1 MDHRQTWRHHLATFQ
16 RVMVTPARLFGL
28 LTTLTFGARR
38 SNHIVSVA
46 LETIAKKQLRNK
58 ESSLSTCDHQ
68 FCHELSRTQPKSEGK
83 CVSVGVDEDFP
94 ICLVSLDTN
103 CSSTPQYTC
112 TTALNHGLPDPP
124 PPEVTSMTHAASAG
138 NEMCFAR

>member
-1 MDHRQTWRHHLATFQ
+1 MGHRQTWRHHLATFQ

-46 LETIAKKQLRNK
+46 LETIAKNNSETRKVPCPRAITNFVMSCQEHNR
-58 ESSLSTCDHQ
+58 
-68 FCHELSRTQPKSEGK
+68 SRKGSA
-83 CVSVGVDEDFP
+83 SVLASMRIFL

-124 PPEVTSMTHAASAG
+124 PPEVTSMSYAACVG